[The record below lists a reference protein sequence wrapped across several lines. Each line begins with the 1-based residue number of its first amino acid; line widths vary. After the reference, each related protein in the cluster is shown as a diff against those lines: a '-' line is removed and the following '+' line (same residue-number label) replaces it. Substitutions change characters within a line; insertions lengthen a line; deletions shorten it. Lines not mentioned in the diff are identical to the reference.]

1 MRTEYEIITGQ
12 NIKRLSNGAVINRYS
27 HIVRGADIGDGV
39 MIGEFCYVA
48 RTAIIGDNSR
58 VQNHVSVWD
67 GVEIG
72 KNCFIGPKVCFTN
85 HHNPQDRFKREG
97 EFIPDKT
104 IIEDNATLCANAT
117 IISPRVIK
125 QGSRIGAASIV
136 LADVEEGAQKN
147 GLIKRGKS
155 NARS

>member
-27 HIVRGADIGDGV
+27 HIVSGADIGDGV

-85 HHNPQDRFKREG
+85 HHNPQDRFKRDG

-104 IIEDNATLCANAT
+104 IIEDNVTICANSTLIA
-117 IISPRVIK
+117 PLVI
-125 QGSRIGAASIV
+125 GEEVRIGAGSTV
-136 LADVEEGAQKN
+136 LRD
-147 GLIKRGKS
+147 IKS
-155 NARS
+155 NEEVNWLVKN